1 MLQNIAMKAVTLA
14 AGEDLATALPEIT
27 GALSD
32 FSTTN
37 LLTIITAILA
47 ICVGLVLV
55 WFAIHW
61 AIRKVS
67 GAFKKGRL

>member
-1 MLQNIAMKAVTLA
+1 MGFLKMVTLA

-32 FSTTN
+32 FSTAN
-37 LLTIITAILA
+37 LLTIITAVLA

-55 WFAIHW
+55 WFAIDW
-61 AIRKVS
+61 ARRKVS
-67 GAFKKGRL
+67 AAFKKGRL

>member
-1 MLQNIAMKAVTLA
+1 MLLKNFILA
-14 AGEDLATALPEIT
+14 NADLTTALPEIT

-32 FSTTN
+32 FSTAN
-37 LLTIITAILA
+37 LLSIITAVLA